1 MTAPAARRSLRS
13 LSIKR
18 KLTAI
23 VVLTSGVAVILAS
36 ALFLAYDYGSA
47 RRQAV
52 IELARTADGVG
63 LNSYPALDVESAAS
77 GVGTQAEAMLALIVG
92 SLRVYPSIEHGVI
105 FDAHGRAVAGQ
116 ERNILVQRPTPVFVD
131 HNDHRFTDEGLVL
144 YRRVTTPDGRFVG
157 VVYLLSNTSEL
168 RNRLQRYLGILAA
181 VTIVS
186 LLASL
191 LLASQ
196 LQKVISQ
203 PILHLA
209 EVETRVSRERNY
221 SLRAVKQAD
230 DELGVLI
237 DGFND
242 MIGQIQSRD
251 AELTVA
257 KEVAEQANRTKSTF
271 LANMSHEL
279 RTPLNAIIGYSE
291 MLEEEAGERGLDDL
305 APDLAKIHAAGKH
318 LLALINDVL
327 DLSKIEAGKMELFLE
342 DFDVRAL
349 VLDVEA
355 TIRPLVERNQN
366 LLEVRC
372 PADVGTLH
380 ADLTRVRQILFNLM
394 SNAAKFTQHGRVG
407 LEVFPVRM
415 AGEDWVEFAVAD
427 TGIGLTPE
435 QQRRLFQSF
444 SQADPSTSRKY
455 GGTGLGLVI
464 SRRFAQMMGGDIQL
478 QSEFGRGSVF
488 TVRLPRTAGPATA
501 AAGPAAESASAA
513 PSPSTFAP
521 LVLVVDDEKGTRE
534 LIARGLQREGFRVL
548 AAATGDEALRLAREK
563 RPDAISLDVLMPGMD
578 GWTVLRSLKAD
589 PITSSI
595 PVVMVSMLDDRDIG
609 HALGA
614 ADYLTKPVDREKLV
628 HALRRFRQGSS
639 PRPVLV
645 VEDDP
650 ATREVVRRALE
661 RDGWIVFEADNGRSA
676 LECLKQAVPDLIV
689 LDLMMPHMDG
699 FEFVAE
705 LRRTESG
712 RRIPVVVVT
721 AKEIT
726 AEDRARLNGHVRK
739 IFRKGSFSREELTAE
754 LRRALDAGR
763 RPVPPA
769 RGGASPGARGGR

>member
-1 MTAPAARRSLRS
+1 MIAATARRWLRHI
-13 LSIKR
+13 SIKQ
-18 KLTAI
+18 KLIAI
-23 VVLTSGVAVILAS
+23 VVFTAVVVVLLAS
-36 ALFLAYDYGSA
+36 VGFLYWDYRSFKEQMVSRLESTALGIGLLA
-47 RRQAV
+47 
-52 IELARTADGVG
+52 
-63 LNSYPALDVESAAS
+63 YPALDTTDANTAVGAQADAALK
-77 GVGTQAEAMLALIVG
+77 EILALVRAQPTIV
-92 SLRVYPSIEHGVI
+92 EAAI
-105 FDAHGRAVAGQ
+105 FDGSGDVRAV
-116 ERNILVQRPTPVFVD
+116 QRSLARQ
-131 HNDHRFTDEGLVL
+131 NDPPPRFSRDNWHEFRGDGLVL
-144 YRRVTTPDGRFVG
+144 YKQVRRSNGLPVG
-157 VVYLLSNTSEL
+157 VVYLRSSTSEL
-168 RNRLQRYLGILAA
+168 ADRARTYLQILAVA
-181 VTIVS
+181 TFVS
-186 LLASL
+186 LLASV

-209 EVETRVSRERNY
+209 DVETRVSREKNY
-221 SLRAVKQAD
+221 SVRAVKEGN

-242 MIGQIQSRD
+242 MLGQIQSRD

-291 MLEEEAGERGLDDL
+291 MLEEEAGERGLSDL
-305 APDLAKIHAAGKH
+305 APDLAKIHTAGKH
-318 LLALINDVL
+318 LLTLINDVL

-349 VLDVEA
+349 VQDVEA

-366 LLEVRC
+366 LLEVAC
-372 PADVGTLH
+372 PADIGTLH
-380 ADLTRVRQILFNLM
+380 ADLTRVRQVLFNLV

-407 LEVFPVRM
+407 LEVVARRI
-415 AGEDWVEFAVAD
+415 AGEEWIDFAVSD
-427 TGIGLTPE
+427 TGIGLTAD
-435 QQRRLFQSF
+435 QQQRLFQSF

-464 SRRFAQMMGGDIQL
+464 SRRFAEMMGGDIQL

-488 TVRLPRTAGPATA
+488 TVRLPRVAGRARV
-501 AAGPAAESASAA
+501 AA
-513 PSPSTFAP
+513 PPPAP
-521 LVLVVDDEKGTRE
+521 PAPAPPPVILVVDDEKPTRE
-534 LIARGLQREGFRVL
+534 LIARGLQREGFRVV
-548 AAATGDEALRLAREK
+548 AAATGEEALRLAREK

-589 PITSSI
+589 PITASI

-614 ADYLTKPVDREKLV
+614 ADYLTKPFDREKLV
-628 HALRRFRQGSS
+628 QALRRFRQGST

-676 LECLKQAVPDLIV
+676 LESLKHAAPDLIV
-689 LDLMMPHMDG
+689 LDLMMPEMDG

-726 AEDRARLNGHVRK
+726 AEDRARLNGHVRR

-763 RPVPPA
+763 RPAGPA
-769 RGGASPGARGGR
+769 RRAHA

>member
-1 MTAPAARRSLRS
+1 MIAGTARRWLRNV
-13 LSIKR
+13 SIR
-18 KLTAI
+18 QKLTAI
-23 VVLTSGVAVILAS
+23 VVFTSVVVVLLAS
-36 ALFLAYDYGSA
+36 VGFLAWDYDNFKGQMVSRLETTA
-47 RRQAV
+47 LG
-52 IELARTADGVG
+52 IGLLA
-63 LNSYPALDVESAAS
+63 YPALDPRDARSA
-77 GVGTQAEAMLALIVG
+77 VGEQADVAFTQILD
-92 SLRVYPSIEHGVI
+92 SLRAYRSIEEAAI
-105 FDAHGRAVAGQ
+105 FDAAGEVRGIKRPLLRQ
-116 ERNILVQRPTPVFVD
+116 EDPPPPFSPD
-131 HNDHRFTDEGLVL
+131 SGHRFRDEGLVL
-144 YRRVTTPDGRFVG
+144 YRRILLPNGRMAG
-157 VVYLLSNTSEL
+157 VVYLRSSTGEL
-168 RNRLQRYLGILAA
+168 AERVRTYLRILAV
-181 VTIVS
+181 VTFVS
-186 LLASL
+186 LLASV

-196 LQKVISQ
+196 LQKVISH

-209 EVETRVSRERNY
+209 DVETRVSREKDY
-221 SLRAVKQAD
+221 SVRAVKEAD

-242 MIGQIQSRD
+242 MLGQIQSRD

-349 VLDVEA
+349 VQDVEA
-355 TIRPLVERNQN
+355 TIRPLVEKNQN
-366 LLEVRC
+366 LLEVAC
-372 PADVGTLH
+372 PADIGTLH

-407 LEVFPVRM
+407 LEVFPLRV
-415 AGEDWVEFAVAD
+415 AGEDWIEFAVAD
-427 TGIGLTPE
+427 TGIGLTAE

-488 TVRLPRTAGPATA
+488 TVRLPRVAGRAR
-501 AAGPAAESASAA
+501 PAATPAA
-513 PSPSTFAP
+513 PAPAPPSPAPSP

-548 AAATGDEALRLAREK
+548 AAATGEEALRLAREK

-589 PITSSI
+589 PITAAI

-614 ADYLTKPVDREKLV
+614 ADYLTKPFDREKLV
-628 HALRRFRQGSS
+628 QTLRRFRQGSS

-650 ATREVVRRALE
+650 ATRDVVRRALE
-661 RDGWIVFEADNGRSA
+661 RDGWIVYEADNGKSA
-676 LECLKQAVPDLIV
+676 LESLKQAVPDLIV
-689 LDLMMPHMDG
+689 LDLMMPQMDG

-705 LRRTESG
+705 LRRTEPG

-763 RPVPPA
+763 RRAPGVA
-769 RGGASPGARGGR
+769 RRAHG

>member
-1 MTAPAARRSLRS
+1 MIPASLRRLLRN
-13 LSIKR
+13 LSIRR
-18 KLTAI
+18 KLTVI
-23 VVLTSGVAVILAS
+23 VMLTSGVAVTLAS
-36 ALFLAYDYGSA
+36 AGFLAWDYETF
-47 RRQAV
+47 RRQIVTDLDTTA
-52 IELARTADGVG
+52 EGLGLLA
-63 LNSYPALDVESAAS
+63 YPALDTESAAS
-77 GVGTQAEAMLALIVG
+77 GVGTQAQAALALIMG
-92 SLRVYPSIEHGVI
+92 SLRVYPSIEHGLV
-105 FDAHGRAVAGQ
+105 FDAHGRAVGGH
-116 ERNILVQRPTPVFVD
+116 ERNILVRRPTPAFSTQST
-131 HNDHRFTDEGLVL
+131 HAFTVEGLAL
-144 YRRVTTPDGRFVG
+144 YRRVTTPEGRFVG
-157 VVYLLSNTSEL
+157 VVYLLSNTREL
-168 RNRLQRYLGILAA
+168 NARLQRYLGILAG
-181 VTIVS
+181 VTFVS

-209 EVETRVSRERNY
+209 DVETRVSREKDY
-221 SLRAVKQAD
+221 SVRAVKEAD

-242 MIGQIQSRD
+242 MLGQIQSRD

-291 MLEEEAGERGLDDL
+291 MLEEEAQERGLEDL
-305 APDLAKIHAAGKH
+305 APDLGKIHAAGKH

-349 VLDVEA
+349 VQDVEA
-355 TIRPLVERNQN
+355 TIRPLVEKNQN
-366 LLEVRC
+366 LLEVTC
-372 PADVGTLH
+372 PPDIGTLH

-394 SNAAKFTQHGRVG
+394 SNAAKFTQHGRVA
-407 LEVFPVRM
+407 LEVFPRQL
-415 AGEDWVEFAVAD
+415 AGEGWIEFAVAD

-435 QQRRLFQSF
+435 QQRRLFQAF

-464 SRRFAQMMGGDIQL
+464 SRRFAQIMGGDIQI
-478 QSEFGRGSVF
+478 QSEFGRGSVI
-488 TVRLPRTAGPATA
+488 TVRLPRVSGRARPVPGHAATPA
-501 AAGPAAESASAA
+501 PA
-513 PSPSTFAP
+513 PSSSP
-521 LVLVVDDEKGTRE
+521 LVLVVDDDKATRE
-534 LIARGLQREGFRVL
+534 LITRGLQKEGFRVL
-548 AAATGDEALRLAREK
+548 VAASGEEALRLARAK
-563 RPDAISLDVLMPGMD
+563 RPDVISLDVLMPGMD
-578 GWTVLRSLKAD
+578 GWTVLRSLKGD
-589 PITSSI
+589 PLTSSI

-609 HALGA
+609 RALGA
-614 ADYLTKPVDREKLV
+614 ADYLTKPFDREKLILS
-628 HALRRFRQGSS
+628 LRRFRQGSS

-661 RDGWIVFEADNGRSA
+661 RDGWIVSEAENGRSA
-676 LECLKQAVPDLIV
+676 LESLARAVPDLIV
-689 LDLMMPHMDG
+689 LDLMMPEMDG

-726 AEDRARLNGHVRK
+726 AEDRARLNGQVRR
-739 IFRKGSFSREELTAE
+739 IFHKGSFSREELTAE
-754 LRRALDAGR
+754 LRRALDAGGR
-763 RPVPPA
+763 R
-769 RGGASPGARGGR
+769 

>member
-1 MTAPAARRSLRS
+1 MIPTFARRMLRN
-13 LSIKR
+13 LSIRR

-36 ALFLAYDYGSA
+36 ALFLAYDYNSA
-47 RRQAV
+47 RQQV
-52 IELARTADGVG
+52 VVDLARTADGLG
-63 LNSYPALDVESAAS
+63 LNAYPALDAESAAS
-77 GVGTQAEAMLALIVG
+77 GVGTQAQAMLALIMG

-105 FDAHGRAVAGQ
+105 FDAHGRAVGGQ
-116 ERNILVQRPTPVFVD
+116 ERNILVQRPTPAFVAQNV
-131 HNDHRFTDEGLVL
+131 HQFTEEGLNL

-168 RNRLQRYLGILAA
+168 NARFRRYLGILAG
-181 VTIVS
+181 VTFVS

-196 LQKVISQ
+196 LQKVISR

-209 EVETRVSRERNY
+209 EVETRVSREKDY
-221 SLRAVKQAD
+221 SVRAVKEAD

-242 MIGQIQSRD
+242 MLGQIQSRD

-257 KEVAEQANRTKSTF
+257 KEVAEQANTTKSTF

-305 APDLAKIHAAGKH
+305 APDLGKIHAAGKH

-349 VLDVEA
+349 VQDVEA
-355 TIRPLVERNQN
+355 TIRPLVEKNQN
-366 LLEVRC
+366 LLEVTC
-372 PADVGTLH
+372 PGDIGTIH
-380 ADLTRVRQILFNLM
+380 ADLTRVRQILFNLL

-407 LEVFPVRM
+407 LEVFPLRLS
-415 AGEDWVEFAVAD
+415 GEDWIEFAVAD
-427 TGIGLTPE
+427 TGIGLTAE
-435 QQRRLFQSF
+435 QQRQLFQSF
-444 SQADPSTSRKY
+444 TQADPSTSRKY

-488 TVRLPRTAGPATA
+488 TVRLPRVSGRARP
-501 AAGPAAESASAA
+501 AAGPPAAA
-513 PSPSTFAP
+513 PAPAVSPF
-521 LVLVVDDEKGTRE
+521 VLVVDDEKATRE

-548 AAATGDEALRLAREK
+548 VAATGEEALRLAREK

-589 PITSSI
+589 PLTASI

-614 ADYLTKPVDREKLV
+614 ADYLTKPFDREKLV
-628 HALRRFRQGSS
+628 QALRRFRQGSS

-676 LECLKQAVPDLIV
+676 LESLKRAAPDLIV
-689 LDLMMPHMDG
+689 LDLMMPEMDG
-699 FEFVAE
+699 FAFVAE
-705 LRRTESG
+705 LRRSESG

-726 AEDRARLNGHVRK
+726 AEDRTRLNGHVRR
-739 IFRKGSFSREELTAE
+739 IFHKGSFSREELTAE
-754 LRRALDAGR
+754 LRRALEAGR
-763 RPVPPA
+763 
-769 RGGASPGARGGR
+769 PGARPR

>member
-1 MTAPAARRSLRS
+1 MIPASLRRLLRN
-13 LSIKR
+13 LSIRR
-18 KLTAI
+18 KLTVI
-23 VVLTSGVAVILAS
+23 VMLTSGFAVTLAS
-36 ALFLAYDYGSA
+36 AGFLAWDYETFRGQIVTDLDRNA
-47 RRQAV
+47 
-52 IELARTADGVG
+52 EGLG
-63 LNSYPALDVESAAS
+63 LNAYPALDVESAAS
-77 GVGTQAEAMLALIVG
+77 GVGTQAQAALALIMG

-105 FDAHGRAVAGQ
+105 FDAHGHAVAGH
-116 ERNILVQRPTPVFVD
+116 ERNILLQRPTPPFSTQST
-131 HNDHRFTDEGLVL
+131 HAFTEEGLAL

-157 VVYLLSNTSEL
+157 VIYLLSNTREL
-168 RNRLQRYLGILAA
+168 NARLERYLGILAG
-181 VTIVS
+181 VTFVS

-209 EVETRVSRERNY
+209 DVETRVSHEKDY
-221 SLRAVKQAD
+221 SVRAVKEAD

-242 MIGQIQSRD
+242 MLGQIQSRD

-291 MLEEEAGERGLDDL
+291 MLEEEAEERGLDDL
-305 APDLAKIHAAGKH
+305 APDLGKIHAAGKH

-349 VLDVEA
+349 VQDVEA
-355 TIRPLVERNQN
+355 TIRPLVEKNQN
-366 LLEVRC
+366 LLEVTC
-372 PADVGTLH
+372 PPDIGTLH

-407 LEVFPVRM
+407 LEVFPLRI
-415 AGEDWVEFAVAD
+415 AGEGWIEFAVAD
-427 TGIGLTPE
+427 TGIGLTLE

-444 SQADPSTSRKY
+444 TQADPSTSRKY

-464 SRRFAQMMGGDIQL
+464 SRRFAQMMGGDIEL

-488 TVRLPRTAGPATA
+488 TVRLPRVAGRARPVPGHA
-501 AAGPAAESASAA
+501 AAPTPASS
-513 PSPSTFAP
+513 P
-521 LVLVVDDEKGTRE
+521 LVLVVDDEKATRE
-534 LIARGLQREGFRVL
+534 LITRGLQKEGFRVL
-548 AAATGDEALRLAREK
+548 VAATGEEALRLAREK

-578 GWTVLRSLKAD
+578 GWTVLRSLKGD
-589 PITSSI
+589 PLTSSI

-614 ADYLTKPVDREKLV
+614 ADYLTKPFDREKLV
-628 HALRRFRQGSS
+628 VALRRFRQGSS

-650 ATREVVRRALE
+650 ATRDVVRRALE
-661 RDGWIVFEADNGRSA
+661 RDGWIVSEADNGRTA
-676 LECLKQAVPDLIV
+676 LESLARAAPDLIV
-689 LDLMMPHMDG
+689 LDLMMPEMDG

-726 AEDRARLNGHVRK
+726 AEDRARLNGQVHR
-739 IFRKGSFSREELTAE
+739 IFHKGSFSREELTAE
-754 LRRALDAGR
+754 LRRALETGGR
-763 RPVPPA
+763 R
-769 RGGASPGARGGR
+769 

>member
-1 MTAPAARRSLRS
+1 MPLLPASLRRALRN
-13 LSIKR
+13 LSIRR

-23 VVLTSGVAVILAS
+23 VMLTSGVAVILAS
-36 ALFLAYDYGSA
+36 ALFVSYDYSTFK
-47 RRQAV
+47 RQMV
-52 IELARTADGVG
+52 TDLETTAEG
-63 LNSYPALDVESAAS
+63 LGLQAYPALDAESASS
-77 GVGTQAEAMLALIVG
+77 GVGTQARETLAFIAG
-92 SLRVYPSIEHGVI
+92 SLRAYPSVEHAVI
-105 FDAHGRAVAGQ
+105 FDANGRAVGGQ
-116 ERNILVQRPTPVFVD
+116 ERNILQERPTPS
-131 HNDHRFTDEGLVL
+131 FTDRNTYAFTGEGLVL
-144 YRRVTTPDGRFVG
+144 YHRVTTPEGRFVG
-157 VVYLLSNTSEL
+157 VIYLLSNTQEVTA
-168 RNRLQRYLGILAA
+168 RLQRYLGILAG
-181 VTIVS
+181 VTAVS
-186 LLASL
+186 LFASL

-196 LQKVISQ
+196 LQKMISQ

-209 EVETRVSRERNY
+209 DVETRVSRERDY
-221 SLRAVKQAD
+221 SVRAVKEAD

-242 MIGQIQSRD
+242 MLGQIQSRD

-291 MLEEEAGERGLDDL
+291 MLEEEAVERELSEFGADL
-305 APDLAKIHAAGKH
+305 SKIQAAGKH

-349 VLDVEA
+349 VQDVES
-355 TIRPLVERNQN
+355 TIRPLIEKNQN
-366 LLEVRC
+366 LLEVKC
-372 PADVGTLH
+372 PPDIGSIH
-380 ADLTRVRQILFNLM
+380 ADLTRVRQILFNLL

-407 LEVFPVRM
+407 LDVLPLRL
-415 AGEDWVEFAVAD
+415 AGKDWIEFAVAD

-488 TVRLPRTAGPATA
+488 TARLPRLSGLALRPAPA
-501 AAGPAAESASAA
+501 AAAPDPAI
-513 PSPSTFAP
+513 AP
-521 LVLVVDDEKGTRE
+521 LVLVVDDDKATRE
-534 LIARGLQREGFRVL
+534 VITRGLQKEGFRVL
-548 AAATGDEALRLAREK
+548 AASSGDDAIRLAREK

-578 GWTVLRSLKAD
+578 GWTVLRALKGD
-589 PITSSI
+589 PLTSSI

-609 HALGA
+609 YALGA
-614 ADYLTKPVDREKLV
+614 ADYLTKPFDREKLV
-628 HALRRFRQGSS
+628 LALRRFRKGSS

-650 ATREVVRRALE
+650 ATREVVRRTLE
-661 RDGWIVFEADNGRSA
+661 RDGWIVSEADNGRRA
-676 LECLKQAVPDLIV
+676 LESLSRAAPDLII
-689 LDLMMPHMDG
+689 LDLMMPEMDG

-705 LRRTESG
+705 LRRTEAG

-726 AEDRARLNGHVRK
+726 AEDRARLNGQVRR
-739 IFRKGSFSREELTAE
+739 IFSKGSFSREELTAE
-754 LRRALDAGR
+754 LRRALDTGR
-763 RPVPPA
+763 KR
-769 RGGASPGARGGR
+769 

>member
-1 MTAPAARRSLRS
+1 
-13 LSIKR
+13 
-18 KLTAI
+18 
-23 VVLTSGVAVILAS
+23 
-36 ALFLAYDYGSA
+36 
-47 RRQAV
+47 
-52 IELARTADGVG
+52 
-63 LNSYPALDVESAAS
+63 
-77 GVGTQAEAMLALIVG
+77 
-92 SLRVYPSIEHGVI
+92 
-105 FDAHGRAVAGQ
+105 
-116 ERNILVQRPTPVFVD
+116 
-131 HNDHRFTDEGLVL
+131 VL
-144 YRRVTTPDGRFVG
+144 YHRVTTPEGRFVG
-157 VVYLLSNTSEL
+157 VIYLLSNTQEL
-168 RNRLQRYLGILAA
+168 TARLQRYLGILAG
-181 VTIVS
+181 VTAVS
-186 LLASL
+186 LFASL

-196 LQKVISQ
+196 LQKLISQ

-209 EVETRVSRERNY
+209 GVETRVSRERDY
-221 SLRAVKQAD
+221 SVRAIKEAD

-242 MIGQIQSRD
+242 MLGQIQSRD

-291 MLEEEAGERGLDDL
+291 MLEEEAVERELPDFGSDL
-305 APDLAKIHAAGKH
+305 SKIQAAGKH

-349 VLDVEA
+349 VQDVES
-355 TIRPLVERNQN
+355 TIRPLIEKNQN
-366 LLEVRC
+366 LLEVKC
-372 PADVGTLH
+372 PADIGTIH
-380 ADLTRVRQILFNLM
+380 ADLTRVRQILFNLL

-407 LEVFPVRM
+407 LEVLPLRL
-415 AGEDWVEFAVAD
+415 AGKDWIELAVAD

-488 TVRLPRTAGPATA
+488 TARLPRLSAPATRPEPGHA
-501 AAGPAAESASAA
+501 AAAAD
-513 PSPSTFAP
+513 PVIAP
-521 LVLVVDDEKGTRE
+521 LVLVVDDDKPTRE
-534 LIARGLQREGFRVL
+534 VISRGLQKEGFRVL
-548 AAATGDEALRLAREK
+548 AASSGEDAIRLARER

-578 GWTVLRSLKAD
+578 GWTVLRALKAD
-589 PITSSI
+589 PLTSSI

-609 HALGA
+609 FALGA
-614 ADYLTKPVDREKLV
+614 ADYLTKPFDREKLV
-628 HALRRFRQGSS
+628 LALRRFRKGSS

-650 ATREVVRRALE
+650 ATRDVVRRTLE
-661 RDGWIVFEADNGRSA
+661 RDGWVVSEADNGRRA
-676 LECLKQAVPDLIV
+676 LESLRRSVPDLIV
-689 LDLMMPHMDG
+689 LDLMMPEMDG

-705 LRRTESG
+705 LRRSEAG

-726 AEDRARLNGHVRK
+726 AEDRARLNGQVRR
-739 IFRKGSFSREELTAE
+739 IFSKGSFSREELTAE
-754 LRRALDAGR
+754 LRRALDTGR
-763 RPVPPA
+763 K
-769 RGGASPGARGGR
+769 G

>member
-1 MTAPAARRSLRS
+1 MPFLPASLRRALRN
-13 LSIKR
+13 LSIRR

-23 VVLTSGVAVILAS
+23 VMLTSGVAVILAS
-36 ALFLAYDYGSA
+36 ALFVAYDYSTFK
-47 RRQAV
+47 RQMV
-52 IELARTADGVG
+52 TDLETTAEG
-63 LNSYPALDVESAAS
+63 LGLQAYPALDAESASS
-77 GVGTQAEAMLALIVG
+77 GVGTQARETLAFIAG
-92 SLRVYPSIEHGVI
+92 SLRAYPSVEHAVI
-105 FDAHGRAVAGQ
+105 FDANGRAVGGQ
-116 ERNILVQRPTPVFVD
+116 ERNILQERPTPPYSDRNTYVFIG
-131 HNDHRFTDEGLVL
+131 EGLAL
-144 YRRVTTPDGRFVG
+144 YHRVTTPEGRFVG
-157 VVYLLSNTSEL
+157 VIYLLSNTQEL
-168 RNRLQRYLGILAA
+168 TARLQRYLGILAG
-181 VTIVS
+181 VTAVS

-196 LQKVISQ
+196 LQKLISQ

-209 EVETRVSRERNY
+209 GVETRVSRERDY
-221 SLRAVKQAD
+221 SVRAIKEAD

-242 MIGQIQSRD
+242 MLGQIQSRD

-291 MLEEEAGERGLDDL
+291 MLEEEALERELPDFGSDL
-305 APDLAKIHAAGKH
+305 SKIQAAGKH

-349 VLDVEA
+349 VQDVEA
-355 TIRPLVERNQN
+355 TIRPLVEKNQN
-366 LLEVRC
+366 LLEVNC
-372 PADVGTLH
+372 PADIGTIH
-380 ADLTRVRQILFNLM
+380 ADLTRVRQVLFNLL

-407 LEVFPVRM
+407 LEVLPLRL
-415 AGEDWVEFAVAD
+415 AGRDWIEFAVAD

-488 TVRLPRTAGPATA
+488 TARLPRVSGA
-501 AAGPAAESASAA
+501 ARPA
-513 PSPSTFAP
+513 PSQAEAAKHPAFAP
-521 LVLVVDDEKGTRE
+521 LVLVADDDKATRE
-534 LIARGLQREGFRVL
+534 LISRGLQKEGFRVL
-548 AAATGDEALRLAREK
+548 AASSGEDAIRLAREK

-578 GWTVLRSLKAD
+578 GWTVLRALKGD
-589 PITSSI
+589 PLTSSI

-609 HALGA
+609 YALGA
-614 ADYLTKPVDREKLV
+614 ADYLTKPFDREKLV
-628 HALRRFRQGSS
+628 LALRRFRQGSS

-661 RDGWIVFEADNGRSA
+661 RDGWIVSEADNGRRA
-676 LECLKQAVPDLIV
+676 LEGLSRSVPDLIV
-689 LDLMMPHMDG
+689 LDLMMPEMDG

-705 LRRTESG
+705 LRRSEAG

-726 AEDRARLNGHVRK
+726 AEDRTRLNGQVRR
-739 IFRKGSFSREELTAE
+739 IFSKGSFSREELTAE
-754 LRRALDAGR
+754 LRRALDTGR
-763 RPVPPA
+763 KR
-769 RGGASPGARGGR
+769 